1 MLNMLHVKDS
11 EKIETSTIQKHDLGY
26 KGMQLTELSTR
37 LAATAPGQAK
47 IPQVWPQLGIPQ
59 LASTAS
65 RMFPFVFPSFFEIFQ
80 VSRAPGVRGM

>member
-1 MLNMLHVKDS
+1 MLKYVEYVECQRQS
-11 EKIETSTIQKHDLGY
+11 EKIETFTIQKHDLGC

-59 LASTAS
+59 